1 LSFLGLGVPPPT
13 PSWGQMIGVL
23 KDYIFIN
30 AWPVVIP
37 SIVLLATVLSVN
49 VLGDWLQ
56 DRLNPELQR

>member
-1 LSFLGLGVPPPT
+1 
-13 PSWGQMIGVL
+13 MIGVL

-37 SIVLLATVLSVN
+37 SIVLFATVLSVN